1 MARLMLSDELWS
13 KLKEI
18 MLQHQI
24 YNKPNL
30 RTMVEAMLYR
40 MRVGCPWRDLPV
52 EFGFWHSIYQQFK
65 GKEMKSFYVYI
76 MANGRN
82 GTLYVGSTSDLVK
95 RAWEHKNK
103 VIPGFTAR
111 YNVHILVFYE
121 VHETYVEAARREK
134 RFKNWRRQW
143 KLNLI
148 EKLNPEWHDLYE
160 DICC

>member
-1 MARLMLSDELWS
+1 
-13 KLKEI
+13 
-18 MLQHQI
+18 
-24 YNKPNL
+24 
-30 RTMVEAMLYR
+30 MLY
-40 MRVGCPWRDLPV
+40 
-52 EFGFWHSIYQQFK
+52 Q

-76 MANGRN
+76 MASSRN
-82 GTLYVGSTSDLVK
+82 GTLYVGSTSDLIK

-111 YNVHILVFYE
+111 YNVHMLVFYE

-148 EKLNPEWHDLYE
+148 EKLNPEWHDLYV

>member
-13 KLKEI
+13 KL
-18 MLQHQI
+18 
-24 YNKPNL
+24 
-30 RTMVEAMLYR
+30 
-40 MRVGCPWRDLPV
+40 
-52 EFGFWHSIYQQFK
+52 
-65 GKEMKSFYVYI
+65 
-76 MANGRN
+76 
-82 GTLYVGSTSDLVK
+82 
-95 RAWEHKNK
+95 
-103 VIPGFTAR
+103 TAR
-111 YNVHILVFYE
+111 YNVHMLVFYE